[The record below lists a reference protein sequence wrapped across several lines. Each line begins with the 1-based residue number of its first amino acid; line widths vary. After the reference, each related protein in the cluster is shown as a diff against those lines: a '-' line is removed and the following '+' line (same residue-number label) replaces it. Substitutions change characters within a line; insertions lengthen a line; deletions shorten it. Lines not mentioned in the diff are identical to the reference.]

1 MGNENVMNGWG
12 PAALSVFTLGLGA
25 IVYMQ
30 VCLNRIWE
38 TQPPALP
45 ASSAGDS
52 DLERL
57 KKLQELRESGAISND
72 EFEAEKARL
81 LPTQKPS

>member
-1 MGNENVMNGWG
+1 
-12 PAALSVFTLGLGA
+12 
-25 IVYMQ
+25 MQ

-45 ASSAGDS
+45 AATAGDS

-57 KKLQELRESGAISND
+57 KKLQELRESGAITD
-72 EFEAEKARL
+72 AEFETEKARV
-81 LPTQKPS
+81 LPQEQPTNERSPG